1 MASLLKMLD
10 RLNAIKPYA
19 YVVKVEDG
27 YYFNREFASN
37 DIAHACHFDNKDWA
51 LSVAKKVDGQVF
63 GLLWEEVKDD
73 K

>member
-1 MASLLKMLD
+1 MASLLDMFK
-10 RLNAIKPYA
+10 RVQSIKPYA
-19 YVVKVEDG
+19 YVVKVDDG
-27 YYFNREFASN
+27 YYFNRETASN